1 MEEIIK
7 ENQEESTQKI
17 NEEISA
23 VFTGNQ
29 EEQKTAESGLNAS
42 PDNIQLG
49 DVLTKEQFQEKFF
62 ELFDLAGDLAD
73 IKDLKINREKN
84 FEVAGAKAT
93 ANRLY
98 DCAEKYKI
106 MHFLIENGGG
116 WFADAVLIGGFCY
129 AKANIVVY
137 HYSGRG
143 IGARLFSRFKKLPS
157 GVQEKAGKFSRFF
170 KKEVVNESENKE

>member
-1 MEEIIK
+1 MEEQILIDEK
-7 ENQEESTQKI
+7 EESAKTIQEELEKALDF
-17 NEEISA
+17 EETTEKES
-23 VFTGNQ
+23 
-29 EEQKTAESGLNAS
+29 ESGVK
-42 PDNIQLG
+42 IG
-49 DVLTKEQFQEKFF
+49 DILTRNEFEQRFF
-62 ELFDLAGDLAD
+62 ELFDMAGDLTA
-73 IKDLKINREKN
+73 IQELKINREKS

-129 AKANIVVY
+129 AKANVVVY

-143 IGARLFSRFKKLPS
+143 IGSRIIARFKKLPAN
-157 GVQEKAGKFSRFF
+157 VQEKAGIFSRFF
-170 KKEVVNESENKE
+170 KKEVVNESEETK